1 MDTRHQVDQYM
12 IVGIQLIFIVVT
24 GACIHASSTSN
35 EASCSD
41 LSSADNDSNISSVHC
56 LGKYMMESYVGKY
69 DSSLDSDFQDF
80 TTHKLH
86 IASCKLLSEK
96 LDILVR
102 SSVLRHHLIG
112 EGSHRRLL
120 FSIRLNF
127 HPKLKSLSEHPSDS
141 YEVLFIEKLPYGIF
155 ADPFEL
161 QHLVQRG
168 VFTDASVFGD
178 TNLELPS
185 FLSDHSIVEIHM
197 DFDLITLSALK
208 YEYELEVSIEL
219 PLHAR
224 YPALEESGYSTV
236 EFHAPVVF
244 LRHRLYGKSDKS
256 CFLTMIHNNSES
268 TTSPVVWKIPC
279 GIRAHARTVSAVTF
293 LSALLSVSLIVLVSV
308 CFSDVKLCK
317 TLKDS

>member
-112 EGSHRRLL
+112 E
-120 FSIRLNF
+120 
-127 HPKLKSLSEHPSDS
+127 
-141 YEVLFIEKLPYGIF
+141 
-155 ADPFEL
+155 DPFEL